1 MLAWP
6 ADWERLYSVALNSCG
21 EQTQMFYSSFSLDD
35 SCWIYSQA
43 AHGHVCGVL
52 FSLLGTSHGLYS
64 LLALPSVTRK
74 ENCTRKTVETPKDL
88 KMSNSLISI
97 SDQRTA
103 GFRHRCPH
111 GTGEE
116 KARTLRTSSLLSEPT
131 VAPQLLTKGGTDL
144 HWELASQAE
153 TDFDKVAFYY
163 WNERFCHVQN
173 SNFDYH
179 DS

>member
-1 MLAWP
+1 MVCIPYLP
-6 ADWERLYSVALNSCG
+6 YLV
-21 EQTQMFYSSFSLDD
+21 
-35 SCWIYSQA
+35 SQ
-43 AHGHVCGVL
+43 G
-52 FSLLGTSHGLYS
+52 
-64 LLALPSVTRK
+64 K
-74 ENCTRKTVETPKDL
+74 VETPKDL

-111 GTGEE
+111 ATGEE

-153 TDFDKVAFYY
+153 TDFDKVAFILLLK
-163 WNERFCHVQN
+163 
-173 SNFDYH
+173 
-179 DS
+179 

>member
-1 MLAWP
+1 MVCIPYLP
-6 ADWERLYSVALNSCG
+6 YLV
-21 EQTQMFYSSFSLDD
+21 
-35 SCWIYSQA
+35 SQ
-43 AHGHVCGVL
+43 G
-52 FSLLGTSHGLYS
+52 
-64 LLALPSVTRK
+64 K
-74 ENCTRKTVETPKDL
+74 VETPKDL

-153 TDFDKVAFYY
+153 TDFDKVAFILLLK
-163 WNERFCHVQN
+163 
-173 SNFDYH
+173 
-179 DS
+179 